1 MLTAAAAF
9 IFALAL
15 LCAGQTASITATLAG
30 QLVSEGF
37 IEWRVSVRALPPDA
51 MTRDPF
57 AHPCSSSFSRR
68 QPFLRRIIT
77 RLIGLIPSVVV
88 AIAVGR
94 PGIDTL
100 LVASQVALAIVLP
113 FVAAPLIWLTSS
125 KSVMS
130 VRKPAPDEQ
139 ASADSARSPTDS
151 AADSPV
157 DSAAASVLATAGSPP
172 LPAPLP
178 LPLPEVPSLPDGIE
192 EVHLSAG
199 HSLGSLDEKHIDEK
213 QPVAVVQKHE
223 PHRLH
228 DSDEASSFDEEQYVS
243 FASGWIVTSLA
254 YLIFFVILAA
264 NMYAI
269 VMLAMGRTT

>member
-1 MLTAAAAF
+1 MVCSL
-9 IFALAL
+9 
-15 LCAGQTASITATLAG
+15 SY
-30 QLVSEGF
+30 
-37 IEWRVSVRALPPDA
+37 
-51 MTRDPF
+51 
-57 AHPCSSSFSRR
+57 PCR

-77 RLIGLIPSVVV
+77 RRIGLIPSVVV
-88 AIAVGR
+88 AIAVGQ

-130 VRKPAPDEQ
+130 VRKPVPEEP
-139 ASADSARSPTDS
+139 SLDSVPSTTDS
-151 AADSPV
+151 AAESV
-157 DSAAASVLATAGSPP
+157 AASGVPALPGSAPMPP
-172 LPAPLP
+172 
-178 LPLPEVPSLPDGIE
+178 PSLQDGIE
-192 EVHLSAG
+192 EVHLSAE
-199 HSLGSLDEKHIDEK
+199 SILDSFDEKRSEEKGATVVVEKHRDE
-213 QPVAVVQKHE
+213 
-223 PHRLH
+223 HRMRDA
-228 DSDEASSFDEEQYVS
+228 DSEASSFDEEQYVS

>member
-139 ASADSARSPTDS
+139 ASGDSARSPTDS

-157 DSAAASVLATAGSPP
+157 DSAAASVLATASPH

-178 LPLPEVPSLPDGIE
+178 LPVPSLPDGIE

-199 HSLGSLDEKHIDEK
+199 HSLGSLDEKHLDEK
-213 QPVAVVQKHE
+213 HATVVAEKHE

-228 DSDEASSFDEEQYVS
+228 YIDSEASSFDEEQYVS
-243 FASGWIVTSLA
+243 FAGWIVTSLA